1 MLQLSAPF
9 PAHVNKMDRAILEIR
24 ARIGSARLLLD
35 RLASC
40 PTERASASR
49 TQCTALVDAVL
60 RAVNI
65 DNAETASLALLA
77 QQVEWDASDAAT
89 VARAFAGEQMH
100 AGGRVRQPLQ
110 DFQNLHN
117 FFLESEWACIG
128 DSKAS
133 MTVRLDVIIGRGIS
147 LTLRNPNEW
156 TFKHMTAMLCV
167 LGEDPN
173 HLHTLQAQ
181 QKSEMM
187 SHVKQQFRAASRRAC
202 TSQEHILK
210 LPPNFSE
217 LQRVWPQ
224 VASSACAGQEPCQCP
239 FDVRLFHSVGQS
251 FRCRGGV
258 NFAPAPTLSLSGQA
272 GANDVNIL
280 DHVQKFAMA
289 MVQGMA
295 KMQEQQSRIFESFGT
310 SAAAPHHSFHSR
322 AGLMPLLTNGPSA
335 DVAPTLHIGA
345 RADVAPTL
353 HIGSPVVVTTHG
365 YDARPTAPAAST
377 LPRASS
383 LDSLR
388 SDSHAAAHADSTL
401 GSASAVDSHI
411 VVHKADGADASVEK
425 ASTAIESTCALLNA
439 LDEREREKVVQGK
452 AKAERDKVVQ
462 AKGKAKAN
470 AKSQSS
476 ANDTDHTHD
485 DKERT
490 PVKRCRRKTPAQH
503 VPDKLPKMDTPEKL
517 PNTKRV
523 LKQQKAIAAKRPHFS
538 LEKNR
543 GQFMCRTGVGGP
555 GSTYQISFGAGK
567 QYKSESAALK
577 AAQHWLRDE
586 CAGRGFECN

>member
-1 MLQLSAPF
+1 
-9 PAHVNKMDRAILEIR
+9 MDRAILEIR

-49 TQCTALVDAVL
+49 TQCTALVDVVR

-65 DNAETASLALLA
+65 DNAEKAALAELA
-77 QQVEWDASDAAT
+77 QHVQWDASDAAT
-89 VARAFAGEQMH
+89 IARAFSGDMATGW
-100 AGGRVRQPLQ
+100 RIRQPLQ
-110 DFQNLHN
+110 DFQNIHN
-117 FFLESEWACIG
+117 FFLESEWACLV

-133 MTVRLDVIIGRGIS
+133 MTVRLDVIMGRGIS

-173 HLHTLQAQ
+173 HLHTLPAK

-187 SHVKQQFRAASRRAC
+187 SHVKQQFRSASRRAG

-210 LPPNFSE
+210 LPPSFSE
-217 LQRVWPQ
+217 LQREWPQ

-258 NFAPAPTLSLSGQA
+258 NAAPVPTLSLSG
-272 GANDVNIL
+272 GTNDVNVF
-280 DHVQKFAMA
+280 DQVQKFAMV

-295 KMQEQQSRIFESFGT
+295 KMQEQQNRIFESFGT
-310 SAAAPHHSFHSR
+310 SAAASHHSFHSR
-322 AGLMPLLTNGPSA
+322 AEFMPPLTNGSRMGPEQQNRF
-335 DVAPTLHIGA
+335 VA
-345 RADVAPTL
+345 
-353 HIGSPVVVTTHG
+353 THG
-365 YDARPTAPAAST
+365 DDARPTAPAAST

-401 GSASAVDSHI
+401 GSAAAGDSHI
-411 VVHKADGADASVEK
+411 DLHKADGADASVEK
-425 ASTAIESTCALLNA
+425 ASTAIESTCSLLNA
-439 LDEREREKVVQGK
+439 LDEREREKVLQ
-452 AKAERDKVVQ
+452 AKAEREKVLQ
-462 AKGKAKAN
+462 ANAKSKAN

-476 ANDTDHTHD
+476 AKETDHTHD

-490 PVKRCRRKTPAQH
+490 PIKRCRVKSPAQH
-503 VPDKLPKMDTPEKL
+503 VPDKLSKRDTPEKL
-517 PNTKRV
+517 PKTQLVK
-523 LKQQKAIAAKRPHFS
+523 KQQKAIAAKRPHFS
-538 LEKNR
+538 LETKR

-555 GSTYQISFGAGK
+555 GSTYKISFGAGK
-567 QYKSESAALK
+567 QFKSESAALK
-577 AAQHWLRDE
+577 AAQHWLREE
-586 CAGRGFECN
+586 CARGGFECN